1 MPEKKKK
8 PKNKI
13 VEGTV
18 LWEISKKQTN
28 KLPSFVDFRSYE
40 HKQQHIISKYCVLLR
55 AVV

>member
-1 MPEKKKK
+1 MPEKKTK
-8 PKNKI
+8 PKNKV

-18 LWEISKKQTN
+18 LWEIQKNKTN